1 MEICGEAEKYF
12 MECLAKEDIEAGSY
26 YYLAQI
32 NMLRGEKE
40 KAINYINIAIELDS
54 DIYKEIEGQVIFL
67 PILRS
72 IKAPSLNDTLNMK
85 AVNKLNKKEKLTQKH
100 LKDTYYL
107 VNKLNNNDMKM
118 IKNIKKN
125 LDIDKENQIEKD
137 EK

>member
-1 MEICGEAEKYF
+1 METCGEAENYF

-32 NMLRGEKE
+32 NMLRGERL
-40 KAINYINIAIELDS
+40 KAINYINVAIELDS
-54 DIYKEIEGQVIFL
+54 NIYKEIEGQAIFL
-67 PILRS
+67 PIIKN
-72 IKAPSLNDTLNMK
+72 IKAPNLNDTLSIK
-85 AVNKLNKKEKLTQKH
+85 VVNKLNKKEKLTQKH
-100 LKDTYYL
+100 LKDTYCL

-125 LDIDKENQIEKD
+125 VEINKEEQIEKE

>member
-1 MEICGEAEKYF
+1 

-40 KAINYINIAIELDS
+40 KAINYINVAIELDS
-54 DIYKEIEGQVIFL
+54 KIYKEIEGQAVFL
-67 PILRS
+67 PIMKH
-72 IKAPSLNDTLNMK
+72 IKAPNLNDTLNIPI
-85 AVNKLNKKEKLTQKH
+85 VNKLTRKEKATQKH

-125 LDIDKENQIEKD
+125 VKLQEQEKEREEK
-137 EK
+137 

>member
-1 MEICGEAEKYF
+1 

-32 NMLRGEKE
+32 SMLRGERL
-40 KAINYINIAIELDS
+40 KAINYINVAIELDS
-54 DIYKEIEGQVIFL
+54 KIYKEIEGQAIFL
-67 PILRS
+67 PI
-72 IKAPSLNDTLNMK
+72 IKNIKPPKLNDTLSMK
-85 AVNKLNKKEKLTQKH
+85 IVNKLNKKEKLTQKH
-100 LKDTYYL
+100 LQDTYDL

-125 LDIDKENQIEKD
+125 VDINKEEQIEKE